1 MSEPLPPAT
10 FEVHALDVGR
20 EKYGDCVLVKFG
32 DTCVL
37 VDGGHASDFEGQG
50 DAPSIPQQLREAV
63 GGDGSVHVNLLIVTH
78 CHSDHIGCLPRM
90 VEAGD
95 LTADVALVAD
105 EYFGFGRT
113 FDGAE
118 PDTTADLSSSARRV
132 LAALREESHADSSDE
147 ILRALLQDA
156 VTLEQRYT
164 RMLQRLAA
172 QGTRVVRYGRDDHSV
187 VEEAFTA
194 VELKIIGP
202 SVEQLLTCA
211 ELVQREQRR
220 DAVVLARLSD
230 DGSDELASY
239 RALVEECSS
248 DGARGADR
256 IARGAVINNQSIVV
270 RLGPPGRRVL
280 LTGDMQFARSEVPS
294 IDEEIGELLERV
306 LADAPYAVVKTA
318 HHTAKNGLDVATLEA
333 LKPAVVVHTG
343 GRDDATHPNANVL
356 AQLQQADVAF
366 RFART
371 DRNGRVRFDGDT
383 VTVERGRVDD
393 FTPNSRDEPQINL
406 TSPQEV
412 HVHVDVPSGVSTVHV
427 HVHFDGSGSPAV
439 GRASIAADPPSAP
452 HREELAQGGV
462 LPPLVFLT
470 NPRELERRVGAEA
483 ASRAM
488 RLVESAGHTLLRVR
502 SFDEAIT
509 LLRTQRDVRGIVLL
523 GGYEVLP
530 AKRVDVLSD
539 RLRADRRLDPRDD
552 EDQFIVWSDDPYG
565 DLDGDGLPSVPVSR
579 VPDGGDAATLLGA
592 LLGAP
597 VGGAKKFGVR
607 NAARPFANTVWQSI
621 PGQETLF
628 ASRPTEARH
637 VRSADVNASLAYF
650 MLHGSDRDTTRFWGE
665 AGGAVLEA
673 FNATLVPD
681 TFGGVVFTGCCY
693 GALIAE
699 RRALEAQGGVA
710 DLTTDHSI
718 ALRFLR
724 AGARAFVGCTGTHYS
739 PGERQLAYGG
749 PMHLAFMRR
758 YLDERLAPAEA
769 LFHARRD
776 YLAGIPYVDGD
787 DVFDRAVERKIWS
800 QFTCLGLG
808 W

>member
-1 MSEPLPPAT
+1 M
-10 FEVHALDVGR
+10 
-20 EKYGDCVLVKFG
+20 
-32 DTCVL
+32 
-37 VDGGHASDFEGQG
+37 
-50 DAPSIPQQLREAV
+50 
-63 GGDGSVHVNLLIVTH
+63 NLLIVTH
-78 CHSDHIGCLPRM
+78 CHADHIGCLPRM

-105 EYFGFGRT
+105 EYLGFGRT

-118 PDTTADLSSSARRV
+118 PDAVDDLSSSALRV
-132 LAALREESHADSSDE
+132 LAALREESRVDSSDE
-147 ILRALLQDA
+147 ALRAFLQDA

-164 RMLQRLAA
+164 RMLQRLATR
-172 QGTRVVRYGRDDHSV
+172 GTRVVRYGRDDHSV
-187 VEEAFTA
+187 VEEAFA
-194 VELKIIGP
+194 EVELKILGP
-202 SVEQLLTCA
+202 SIEQLLTCA
-211 ELVQREQRR
+211 ELLQREQGG
-220 DAVVLARLSD
+220 DAAVLARLSD
-230 DGSDELASY
+230 AGTEELASY
-239 RALVEECSS
+239 RALVEERLS
-248 DGARGADR
+248 DGEPLADR
-256 IARGAVINNQSIVV
+256 VARGAVINNQSIVV

-280 LTGDMQFARSEVPS
+280 LTGDLQFARSEVPS
-294 IDEEIGELLERV
+294 IDEEIGDLLERV
-306 LADAPYAVVKTA
+306 LADAPYKFVKTA
-318 HHTAKNGLDVATLEA
+318 HHTAENGFDIATLEA
-333 LKPAVVVHTG
+333 LAPAVVVHTG
-343 GRDDATHPNANVL
+343 GSDDPKHPNAKVL
-356 AQLQQADVAF
+356 AQLRQADAAF
-366 RFART
+366 KFART
-371 DRNGRVRFDGDT
+371 DRNGRVRFDGDS

-393 FTPNSRDEPQINL
+393 FTPNSSDEPQFNS

-412 HVHVDVPSGVSTVHV
+412 HVHVDVPSGVSTVHI
-427 HVHFDGSGSPAV
+427 HVHFGESSEPAA
-439 GRASIAADPPSAP
+439 GRTSIAADPPSAP
-452 HREELAQGGV
+452 HREELAQGRA
-462 LPPLVFLT
+462 LPHLMFVT
-470 NPRELERRVGAEA
+470 NPSKLERRVGVEA
-483 ASRAM
+483 TTRAM
-488 RLVESAGHTLLRVR
+488 RLVESAGHTLLRVG

-509 LLRTQRDVRGIVLL
+509 ALRAHHDVKGVVLL

-597 VGGAKKFGVR
+597 VGGAEKFGVR
-607 NAARPFANTVWQSI
+607 NAARPFANAIWQSI
-621 PGQETLF
+621 PGQLPLL

-637 VRSADVNASLAYF
+637 IRSANVNASLAYF

-665 AGGAVLEA
+665 AGGEVLEA
-673 FNATLVPD
+673 FNAALVPD

-693 GALIAE
+693 GALIAQ
-699 RRALEAQGGVA
+699 RRALETQGGVA
-710 DLTTDHSI
+710 DLPADRSI

-758 YLDERLAPAEA
+758 HLDERLAPAEA
-769 LFHARRD
+769 LFHARGD